1 MKYTIQHKI
10 IVLIALVGS
19 FLFVSCDGCSPTG
32 RQALQHRRTSS
43 SKHQP
48 MSEKRRPNKNNNIT
62 HSSSIVHMQKRGGV
76 YYIPV
81 RLNDVDMDI
90 IFDTG
95 ASDIVISSVEAL
107 FLIRQGKL
115 TEDDILGQAY
125 YGIADGNIAV
135 GTVIN
140 LRKVEIG
147 NCVLNNV
154 QATVVDNIDAPLLL
168 GQSALAQ
175 FGRVSID
182 YNNNTI
188 EFN

>member
-1 MKYTIQHKI
+1 MKQIVRHRI
-10 IVLIALVGS
+10 IALIAFAGS
-19 FLFVSCDGCSPTG
+19 FLFVGCNGCSPSG
-32 RQALQHRRTSS
+32 RQALQHRGASS
-43 SKHQP
+43 SQTQST
-48 MSEKRRPNKNNNIT
+48 SEQIRLHRNNKIT
-62 HSSSIVHMQKRGGV
+62 RSKSVVHMQKRNGV

-107 FLIRQGKL
+107 FLIKQGKL
-115 TEDDILGQAY
+115 TEEDVLGQAY
-125 YGIADGNIAV
+125 YGIADGSVSV

-140 LRKVEIG
+140 LKKVEIG
-147 NCVLNNV
+147 GRVLNNV
-154 QATVVDNIDAPLLL
+154 QATVVDNIEAPLLL

-182 YNNNTI
+182 YNSNTI
-188 EFN
+188 EFD

>member
-1 MKYTIQHKI
+1 MKENIRYI
-10 IVLIALVGS
+10 IIALIAFVCS
-19 FLFVSCDGCSPTG
+19 CLFIGCNGCSPSG
-32 RQALQHRRTSS
+32 RQALQQRSASS
-43 SKHQP
+43 SQSQSI
-48 MSEKRRPNKNNNIT
+48 SEQRRPHRNNQIT
-62 HSSSIVHMQKRGGV
+62 RSKSVVHMQKHNGV

-107 FLIRQGKL
+107 FLIKQGKL
-115 TEDDILGQAY
+115 TEEDVFGQAY
-125 YGIADGNIAV
+125 YGIADGSVSV

-140 LRKVEIG
+140 LKKVEIG
-147 NCVLNNV
+147 GRVLNNV
-154 QATVVDNIDAPLLL
+154 QATVVDNIEAPLLL
-168 GQSALAQ
+168 GQSALSQ

-188 EFN
+188 EFD